1 MVFIWRR
8 KRGYK
13 FVSTIW
19 KCCLVGGA
27 VSLTTLANATDEV
40 SKETDQTTTQVAQ
53 EKTDSAS
60 CCNTFLKAE
69 EAIAQSLA
77 QVVAIQEAFLGAM
90 EEWITAP
97 SLNPLTG
104 EKQTTILS
112 ERNRDLFITF
122 TNLEKQ
128 VAEMITHTLTNLP
141 LDTSSSAC
149 QAEACANLLGILN
162 GEKSQSANPATLT
175 EWIGVA
181 QAFLNE
187 QHISFILP
195 TSQAT
200 GTLTCSDRPNLINRL
215 IELSNQAL
223 NGWMKFNEAWEK
235 LQQLPH
241 SQSLSTAIEDLS
253 KALNDAQ
260 QAFGNWL
267 SRAPHLCP
275 QCSLQFNES
284 SQNQEQSATQPLE
297 GIKTKAEDLCSSVFQ
312 HTLIYIDHDI
322 QTLTLWLRNS
332 IKALHNQNPMWDP
345 IGIFTKTAQTFSKK
359 LENLSTAVQKLSSSP
374 LSPCGAEVLSTPMK
388 SLAIAFNQTC
398 LAWTPMTEQTFEG
411 IVSSPFMLP
420 LSPECLISH
429 ARALCE
435 AFIDFSDALVDAA
448 SDAQYSTLIDTLGS
462 LSLSFKKFLSSLQ
475 ELSLPSIAFCNGTKF
490 DPEPYR
496 NCLPEITQSL
506 ASIPEA
512 LEAAKSRLIGRNCY
526 NALASCLYRASQVLA
541 LVNQALDDEKLSA
554 ENALQIILGRPS
566 PLSLKDEKIA
576 SLNTALKNAAE
587 FVNALSSQ
595 DSLKE
600 ENSTCLFESR
610 AKIFAQL
617 EQHALMT
624 ALHLIPEKTASLKTD
639 WDTFS
644 FRTKAD
650 CSYLEELFRG
660 LHKHLQAF
668 LEKLLPQSAALSLPP
683 DNSQQSLLPSDL
695 DETFKSMAEA
705 LKSWEEILALK
716 GGREGFTL
724 CSACSLH
731 SEELARETA
740 TLRTLFKQA
749 QETLILLKRTPTL
762 QETLSADEPTA
773 LETNRFLRA
782 TEEEQNLRPILLQ
795 TSRSAQLV
803 HAVEE
808 CIAQTEHSLFHITG
822 ALGVS

>member
-60 CCNTFLKAE
+60 CCSTFLKEE

-77 QVVAIQEAFLGAM
+77 QVVALQEAFLGAM

-149 QAEACANLLGILN
+149 QAEACASLLGILN
-162 GEKSQSANPATLT
+162 GEKSQSDNPATLT
-175 EWIGVA
+175 EWIGAA
-181 QAFLNE
+181 QAFLTA
-187 QHISFILP
+187 QDISFILP

-215 IELSNQAL
+215 IELSDQAL

-322 QTLTLWLRNS
+322 QTLTLWLRNG

-398 LAWTPMTEQTFEG
+398 LAWTLMAEQTFEG
-411 IVSSPFMLP
+411 IVSSPFTLP

-448 SDAQYSTLIDTLGS
+448 SDDAQCSTLIAPLS
-462 LSLSFKKFLSSLQ
+462 SLSFSLKDLLSSLQ
-475 ELSLPSIAFCNGTKF
+475 KLSLPSITFCSGTDF

-512 LEAAKSRLIGRNCY
+512 LKAAKSRLTERNCC
-526 NALASCLYRASQVLA
+526 NTFASCLYRVSQVLA
-541 LVNQALDDEKLSA
+541 FINQALDDKEPS
-554 ENALQIILGRPS
+554 NVLQVILGHPS
-566 PLSLKDEKIA
+566 SLSLKEEKIA

-587 FVNALSSQ
+587 FVKALSNQ
-595 DSLKE
+595 DSSQE

-610 AKIFAQL
+610 AKTFAQL

-660 LHKHLQAF
+660 LHKHLQTF

-683 DNSQQSLLPSDL
+683 DNSQQSFLPSDL

-705 LKSWEEILALK
+705 LKSWEEILAWK
-716 GGREGFTL
+716 EREGFTL

-731 SEELARETA
+731 SKELARETA

-749 QETLILLKRTPTL
+749 QEALILLKRTPTL

-773 LETNRFLRA
+773 LKTNRFLRA

-808 CIAQTEHSLFHITG
+808 RIAQTEHSLSHITG